1 MSSEPAADGRSRAL
15 ALRHAA
21 LASRRSD
28 ELQFLPAA
36 LEIVETPASPAGRA
50 IGAAIIALVLIA
62 VAWACLGRVDIIATA
77 PGRIVPTGR
86 TKVVQPFEIGVVSA
100 IHVRD
105 GQSVRAGE
113 ELITL
118 DSTVSTADRDR
129 LQSDLSAARLDIARL
144 NALLAG
150 GADPL
155 VNFQPPEGA
164 DPRLVAIQR
173 QYVLNQTAEHA
184 AKLASLD
191 EQREQKIAERAASAA
206 EIAKIQALIPLLQ
219 QQMDMHKKLFDEGY
233 GTKLAYIQALAA
245 LTEQQRELVVQKS
258 NHQAA
263 EATLL
268 AIGQTRTQA
277 DAEYRHGLLDDLK
290 QSEQKVG
297 ELTQELIQAGE
308 RTKLQRLVAPVD
320 GVVQQL
326 AVHTLGGVVTPAQA
340 LLTIVPAD
348 NRLEIEAMVSNRDIG
363 FVHAGQNVE
372 IKIETFNFT
381 RYGILH
387 GKVLSVSQD
396 AVTRDDPQ
404 NPQNAQAQAA
414 ASASPT
420 APAQE
425 PVYLAR
431 ISLDRTQM
439 QVDENLVNL
448 SPGMA
453 VTAEIQTGSRRIIDY
468 LLSPLRRYGQE
479 GLRER

>member
-1 MSSEPAADGRSRAL
+1 MSSEPAADARSRSL
-15 ALRHAA
+15 VPRRAA
-21 LASRRSD
+21 TTPRRAD

-50 IGAAIIALVLIA
+50 IGAAMVALVLIA
-62 VAWACLGRVDIIATA
+62 VAWASLGRLDIIATA

-86 TKVVQPFEIGVVSA
+86 IKIVQPFEIGVVSA

-118 DSTVSTADRDR
+118 DSTVSGADRDR
-129 LQSDLSAARLDIARL
+129 LGSDLSAARLDVARL

-155 VNFQPPEGA
+155 ANFQPPEGA

-184 AKLASLD
+184 AKLAALD
-191 EQREQKIAERAASAA
+191 EQREQKVAERAASAA
-206 EIAKIQALIPLLQ
+206 EIAKILALIPLLQ
-219 QQMDMHKKLFDEGY
+219 QQMDMHKKLYDEGY

-258 NHQAA
+258 NYQAA
-263 EATLL
+263 EATLS
-268 AIGQTRTQA
+268 AIGQMRAQA

-290 QSEQKVG
+290 QSEQKVA
-297 ELTQELIQAGE
+297 ELAQELIQAGE
-308 RTKLQRLVAPVD
+308 RTKLQRLVTPVD

-326 AVHTLGGVVTPAQA
+326 AVHTLGGVVTPAQT
-340 LLTIVPAD
+340 LLAIVPAD
-348 NRLEIEAMVSNRDIG
+348 NRLEIEAMVPNRDIG
-363 FVHAGQNVE
+363 FVHAGQDVE
-372 IKIETFNFT
+372 IKVETFDFT

-404 NPQNAQAQAA
+404 NPQSAPAQAA
-414 ASASPT
+414 AAASPM

-468 LLSPLRRYGQE
+468 LLSPLRKYSQE